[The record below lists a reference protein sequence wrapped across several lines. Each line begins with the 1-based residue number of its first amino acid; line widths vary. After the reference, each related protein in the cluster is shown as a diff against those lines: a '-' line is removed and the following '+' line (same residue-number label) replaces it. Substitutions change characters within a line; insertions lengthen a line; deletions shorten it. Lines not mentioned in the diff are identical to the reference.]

1 MRRRFIGG
9 MRSFREGTTEPSLWR
24 GANATW
30 PLAEL
35 LIDDEERQVR
45 LRARWGWL
53 RSLWALAGSLTWPH
67 PPALEWEG
75 PLDSVTAEPFGRSFM
90 TRGVL
95 LRAPTKPPAI
105 FWCLT
110 REQQRDVLSGFE
122 VHS

>member
-1 MRRRFIGG
+1 MSRRFIGG

-35 LIDDEERQVR
+35 LIDGDEHQVR
-45 LRARWGWL
+45 LRVRWGWL
-53 RSLWALAGSLTWPH
+53 RGFWVAGSVIWPNS
-67 PPALEWEG
+67 PSPEWQA
-75 PLDSVTAEPFGRSFM
+75 PLDSVTAEPFGQSFM

-110 REQQRDVLSGFE
+110 RELQRDVLSAFE
-122 VHS
+122 ADSR